1 MKNDTVT
8 KVLGAALIMFV
19 VAVLVIAISLPFGEE
34 VKTKSMNADIIATL
48 INPISAIIGAL
59 LRGMVSDK

>member
-19 VAVLVIAISLPFGEE
+19 IAVLVIAISLPFGEE